1 MKTVIAA
8 TAAQAE
14 INGLN
19 LVKLLGLRIKHNGR
33 IDTTVGEK
41 SPENLYYLM
50 AEVLLHQAKMMDA
63 AWGAGYQAPSK
74 D

>member
-8 TAAQAE
+8 AAAQAE

-19 LVKLLGLRIKHNGR
+19 LVKLLGLRVKRNGR

-50 AEVLLHQAKMMDA
+50 AEVMLHQAKMIDA
-63 AWGAGYQAPSK
+63 AWEAGYRAPSK